1 MALARLK
8 LLCRRAKALPADVLR
23 LVRAYLCFYVQW
35 HVPLWVEWLLEDKIR
50 ALPRCGTRSRSVLIV
65 LATSARIP
73 VADYRPDQN
82 SLRDT
87 GPLTRPFAVDY
98 PVTVMVK
105 IVVKYKPWESNLPQT
120 RWELVCQQGIVVL
133 RRVSS
138 GWSSWGPLTAL
149 INIRNCFTTSAPY
162 GYVEVP
168 VTWPG
173 WRRYVDR
180 YLFGPAAPRL
190 ALEPRRDPEVEI
202 CSDCSNTLAAAP
214 AQRVHA
220 HGKVFCSRWCLE
232 AHMMLL
238 CSQCLEP
245 LIDGQGLCRP
255 CLLAAQRAFWA
266 ANAR

>member
-50 ALPRCGTRSRSVLIV
+50 ALPRRGTRSRSVLIV

-73 VADYRPDQN
+73 VADYRLDQD

-138 GWSSWGPLTAL
+138 GWSPWGPLTAL

-162 GYVEVP
+162 GHVEVP

-173 WRRYVDR
+173 WRRCVDR
-180 YLFGPAAPRL
+180 YLFGPAHRDLRWSRGATRRSRSVAIAAIRL
-190 ALEPRRDPEVEI
+190 QQHPLNGCMRMARY
-202 CSDCSNTLAAAP
+202 S
-214 AQRVHA
+214 AQGGA
-220 HGKVFCSRWCLE
+220 SR
-232 AHMMLL
+232 
-238 CSQCLEP
+238 P
-245 LIDGQGLCRP
+245 T
-255 CLLAAQRAFWA
+255 
-266 ANAR
+266 